1 MPAPSRT
8 TLEMSKVNIA
18 TNENTLKASNQRG
31 WILLKHVVQASSWN
45 NVPGNSRWLSR
56 CLLLLPSYFQ
66 MRTAANTI
74 GAKRINAQR
83 RTLQF
88 NQ

>member
-1 MPAPSRT
+1 MPPPSRT
-8 TLEMSKVNIA
+8 TLEMSRDIIA
-18 TNENTLKASNQRG
+18 TNENTRKASNQRG

-45 NVPGNSRWLSR
+45 NVPGNSRWPSR
-56 CLLLLPSYFQ
+56 CLLLPSYLQ
-66 MRTAANTI
+66 IRIAAKTS